1 MTIDEIRAT
10 VKRTVVSVLGASI
23 DARSIQDS
31 ASYKEDLG
39 LDSLSIL
46 EIAVEVERVF
56 EIEVPEEELE
66 HVITIDDTVRLVQNY
81 RAIKEQCVELVKT
94 CDDGLLSP
102 A

>member
-1 MTIDEIRAT
+1 MTIDEITSAVKKT
-10 VKRTVVSVLGASI
+10 VISVLGAPV
-23 DARSIQDS
+23 DAHSIQTS

-39 LDSLSIL
+39 LDSLAIL

-66 HVITIDDTVRLVQNY
+66 QVVTIGDTVALVGRY
-81 RAIKEQCVELVKT
+81 LDMKEKVELVKA